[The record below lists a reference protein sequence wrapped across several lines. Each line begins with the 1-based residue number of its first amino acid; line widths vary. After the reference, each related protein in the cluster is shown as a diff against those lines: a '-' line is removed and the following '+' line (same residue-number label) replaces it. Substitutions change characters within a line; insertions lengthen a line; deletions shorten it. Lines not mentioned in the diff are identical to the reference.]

1 MGWFV
6 LVAILIENFNRRL
19 TCMCISSHAI
29 REKVGSGECKIQW
42 RKNSRIFLGRFW
54 NFARV
59 CIILCSLLCKKNK
72 DYKKNS
78 KIYFVNEMGWFCN
91 DSAILENQAKKTS
104 GLGFGLS
111 QPVTEI
117 LDHFFVGRNLLVQT
131 IPQTFHKIKLEQ
143 HKHSN
148 RPNCQPPPPT
158 QKIIIEENT
167 SHFNLLSE
175 Y

>member
-42 RKNSRIFLGRFW
+42 RKNSRIFFGE
-54 NFARV
+54 
-59 CIILCSLLCKKNK
+59 ILEFCPCVHYFVQLIVQEKQRLQ
-72 DYKKNS
+72 KNS